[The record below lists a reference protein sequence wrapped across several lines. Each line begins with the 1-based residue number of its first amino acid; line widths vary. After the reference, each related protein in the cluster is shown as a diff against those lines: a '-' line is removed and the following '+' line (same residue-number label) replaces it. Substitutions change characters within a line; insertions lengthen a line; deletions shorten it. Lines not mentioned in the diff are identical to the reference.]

1 MASWRP
7 TMKRPTS
14 VTVSVPPGRYQC
26 QTAVVEAEHRA
37 GQQPRVALRQQP
49 LLHAAGE
56 ERAPGELELA
66 RQRAGARAG
75 RLLARQRALHAD
87 APELG
92 DHDAVAEDL
101 LLGEVERVDEHGDE
115 RLGPVVVLGSDPL
128 EALAE
133 VR

>member
-1 MASWRP
+1 
-7 TMKRPTS
+7 MKRPTS
-14 VTVSVPPGRYQC
+14 VTVRVPPDRYQC

-37 GQQPRVALRQQP
+37 RQQPRVALRHEP

-75 RLLARQRALHAD
+75 RLLTRQRALHAD

-92 DHDAVAEDL
+92 DHHAVAEHL
-101 LLGEVERVDEHGDE
+101 LLCEVERVDEDGDE
-115 RLGPVVVLGSDPL
+115 SLGPVVVLGT
-128 EALAE
+128 
-133 VR
+133 